1 MVRAACRKYRR
12 KMPKIIAG
20 ARLARDATC
29 SASGNSL
36 ALVSRGR
43 LGQSLGE
50 FVGQLIRITA
60 NFMSPFHPLKRLG
73 RAVLLLTL
81 LSWVVSAA
89 AQVVD
94 WPLWESFR
102 RHAIQSDGRVIERRA
117 NDRTTSEA
125 QAYAL
130 FFALVANDRGQFERL
145 LSWTQNNLAN
155 GDLRKQQPAW
165 LWGPDTASRWRVLDA
180 NPAADADFWLAYT
193 LLEAGRLWQVPDYIV
208 TGRALLQQILTSQQ
222 VELPGFGM
230 TVLPGRHGFVLDKS
244 RLRIN
249 PSYLMPQHLR
259 AFAQAD
265 PAGPWQNMADSL
277 PMLIRRA
284 SPAGF
289 VPDWVV
295 YQADKGWVTDPVT
308 GPVGSYDAIRVYLW
322 LGMMDEGDPTRSA
335 LLNATFGM
343 RRAVHTSQDSLEII
357 NTVTGV
363 TRGKTPAGFAA
374 ALLPYLGASQQS
386 QVRERMRQ
394 QIQATQQKAF
404 FSAQSLYYDQVL
416 ALFSLGFM
424 EHRFRFD
431 AQGALLPAWDSVSG
445 RSR

>member
-1 MVRAACRKYRR
+1 
-12 KMPKIIAG
+12 MPKIIAG
-20 ARLARDATC
+20 ACFGRGAWHSVPHD
-29 SASGNSL
+29 SF
-36 ALVSRGR
+36 ALVNHGLQRR
-43 LGQSLGE
+43 SLGE
-50 FVGQLIRITA
+50 SGYQLIRMCSDL
-60 NFMSPFHPLKRLG
+60 MSYFYPLR
-73 RAVLLLTL
+73 RCCRTLLLLAL
-81 LSWVVSAA
+81 LSWAVGAA
-89 AQVVD
+89 AQAVD

-193 LLEAGRLWQVPDYIV
+193 LLQAGRLWQVPDYIV
-208 TGRALLQQILTSQQ
+208 TGRALLQQIQASQL

-230 TVLPGRHGFVLDKS
+230 TVLPGRQGFVLDKS
-244 RLRIN
+244 RWRIN
-249 PSYLMPQHLR
+249 PSYLMPQQLR
-259 AFAQAD
+259 VFAQAD
-265 PAGPWQNMADSL
+265 PTGPWQTMVDSL
-277 PMLIRRA
+277 PTLIRRA

-289 VPDWVV
+289 VPDWIVFH
-295 YQADKGWVTDPVT
+295 ADKGWVTDTVS
-308 GPVGSYDAIRVYLW
+308 GPIGSYDAIRVYLW
-322 LGMMDEGDPTRSA
+322 LGMLDEGDPARAA
-335 LLNATFGM
+335 LLSATSGM
-343 RRAVHTSQDSLEII
+343 RRALHTSQETLETI
-357 NTVTGV
+357 NTLTGV
-363 TRGKTPAGFAA
+363 ARGKTPAGFAA
-374 ALLPYLGASQQS
+374 ALLPYLWASQQS
-386 QVRERMRQ
+386 SVLERMRQ
-394 QIQATQQKAF
+394 QVQATQQKAF

-431 AQGALLPAWDSVSG
+431 AQGALVPAWASASG

>member
-1 MVRAACRKYRR
+1 M
-12 KMPKIIAG
+12 
-20 ARLARDATC
+20 D
-29 SASGNSL
+29 
-36 ALVSRGR
+36 
-43 LGQSLGE
+43 
-50 FVGQLIRITA
+50 QLIRITS

-73 RAVLLLTL
+73 RALLLLTL

>member
-1 MVRAACRKYRR
+1 
-12 KMPKIIAG
+12 MPKIIAG
-20 ARLARDATC
+20 ACLGRGARHGRDSAPHDPC
-29 SASGNSL
+29 ASGSRSL
-36 ALVSRGR
+36 QQR
-43 LGQSLGE
+43 SLGE
-50 FVGQLIRITA
+50 SCCQLIRICPDLMRY
-60 NFMSPFHPLKRLG
+60 FYPLR
-73 RAVLLLTL
+73 RYCRTLLLLAL
-81 LSWVVSAA
+81 LSFAVGVS

-94 WPLWESFR
+94 WPLWENFR

-165 LWGPDTASRWRVLDA
+165 LWGTDTTSRWRVLDA

-193 LLEAGRLWQVPDYIV
+193 LLQAGRLWQVPDYIV
-208 TGRALLQQILTSQQ
+208 TGRALLQQILASQQ

-244 RLRIN
+244 RWRIN

-265 PAGPWQNMADSL
+265 PAGPWQTMADNL

-289 VPDWVV
+289 VPDWIV
-295 YQADKGWVTDPVT
+295 YQADKGWVPDSVT
-308 GPVGSYDAIRVYLW
+308 GPIGSYDAIRVYLW
-322 LGMMDEGDPTRSA
+322 LGMMDEADPSRSA
-335 LLNATFGM
+335 LLQAVSGM
-343 RRAVHTSQDSLEII
+343 RRALQNSQDALETI
-357 NTVTGV
+357 NTLTGAA
-363 TRGKTPAGFAA
+363 RGKTPAGFAA
-374 ALLPYLGASQQS
+374 ALLPYLWASQQS
-386 QVRERMRQ
+386 QVLERMHHLV
-394 QIQATQQKAF
+394 QAMQQKAF
-404 FSAQSLYYDQVL
+404 FSSQSLYYDQVL

-431 AQGALLPAWDSVSG
+431 AQGALMPAWSSVSG

>member
-1 MVRAACRKYRR
+1 
-12 KMPKIIAG
+12 MPKIIAG
-20 ARLARDATC
+20 ACLGRGARHSRHYAPHDPC
-29 SASGNSL
+29 VSGSRSL
-36 ALVSRGR
+36 QQR
-43 LGQSLGE
+43 SLGE
-50 FVGQLIRITA
+50 SRCHLIRICPDL
-60 NFMSPFHPLKRLG
+60 MPCFHPPR
-73 RAVLLLTL
+73 RHCRTLLLLAL
-81 LSWVVSAA
+81 LFCAVGVS

-94 WPLWESFR
+94 WPLWENFR

-155 GDLRKQQPAW
+155 GDLRTQQPAW
-165 LWGPDTASRWRVLDA
+165 LWGPDMASRWRVLDA

-193 LLEAGRLWQVPDYIV
+193 LLQAGRLWHVPDYI
-208 TGRALLQQILTSQQ
+208 TIGRALLQQLQTSQQ

-249 PSYLMPQHLR
+249 PSYLMPQQLR

-265 PAGPWQNMADSL
+265 PTGPWQAMADSL
-277 PMLIRRA
+277 PTLIRRA

-289 VPDWVV
+289 VPDWIV
-295 YQADKGWVTDPVT
+295 YHADKGWVTDPAT
-308 GPVGSYDAIRVYLW
+308 GPIGSYDAIRVYLW
-322 LGMMDEGDPTRSA
+322 FGMMDEGDPARAA
-335 LLNATFGM
+335 LLSATLGM
-343 RRAVHTSQDSLEII
+343 RRALHTSQETLETV
-357 NTVTGV
+357 NTVTGAV
-363 TRGKTPAGFAA
+363 RGKTPAGFTA
-374 ALLPYLGASQQS
+374 ALLPYLRALRQS
-386 QVRERMRQ
+386 QALERLYQ
-394 QIQATQQKAF
+394 QVQATQQKAF

-431 AQGALLPAWDSVSG
+431 AQGALLPAWASG
-445 RSR
+445 SALSR

>member
-1 MVRAACRKYRR
+1 
-12 KMPKIIAG
+12 MPKIIAG
-20 ARLARDATC
+20 ARLDRDAPC
-29 SASGNSL
+29 SASGNPL
-36 ALVSRGR
+36 AFGNRSR

-50 FVGQLIRITA
+50 FVDQLIRITA

-73 RAVLLLTL
+73 RALLLLTL

-102 RHAIQSDGRVIERRA
+102 RQAIQSDGRVIERRA

-145 LSWTQNNLAN
+145 LSWTQNNLAH

-165 LWGPDTASRWRVLDA
+165 LWGTDTTSRWRVLDA

-193 LLEAGRLWQVPDYIV
+193 LLQAGRLWQVPDYSA
-208 TGRALLQQILTSQQ
+208 TGRALLQQILASQQ

-244 RLRIN
+244 RWRIN

-265 PAGPWQNMADSL
+265 PAGPWQTMADNL

-289 VPDWVV
+289 VPDWIV

-308 GPVGSYDAIRVYLW
+308 GPIGSYDAIRVYLW
-322 LGMMDEGDPTRSA
+322 LGMMDEADPSRSA
-335 LLNATFGM
+335 LLQAASGM
-343 RRAVHTSQDSLEII
+343 RRALQNSQDSLEII

-363 TRGKTPAGFAA
+363 TRGKTPAGFTA

-386 QVRERMRQ
+386 QVRECMRQ
-394 QIQATQQKAF
+394 QILATQQKAF

-431 AQGALLPAWDSVSG
+431 AQGALIPSWASESV